1 MKTFENVK
9 AILSSRVDVTRI
21 SESTTLSELAFD
33 SLDLV
38 EISLEIEDKYHIK
51 FSSSEILDLV
61 TLRDVVKLIEEKT
74 K

>member
-9 AILSSRVDVTRI
+9 AILSSRVDVTKI